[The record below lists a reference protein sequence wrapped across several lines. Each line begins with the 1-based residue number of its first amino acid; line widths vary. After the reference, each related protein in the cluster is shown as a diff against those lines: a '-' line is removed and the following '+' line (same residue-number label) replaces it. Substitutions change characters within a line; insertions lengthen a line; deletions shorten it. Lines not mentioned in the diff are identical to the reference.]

1 METIVCTYGDNCLH
15 RWALETLVCTDGHLH
30 NWVLALPVHSHP
42 TVRPHFPLTFSPK
55 IASDTGLKSRLL
67 RPGGFFWKIQNCPPP
82 KNCHPLQRI
91 VPLLQRI
98 VPLLQGFLP
107 RLFSSTSGCIAWGHL
122 SCTEKTFHKLLH
134 PSCLRAFSQAASF
147 SSFLSFY
154 CFLLSDVQ
162 GQKVSHI
169 CKEAFAFAFAKK
181 HSSINHLT
189 AHCCFWP
196 SIRGL
201 LAHIFI
207 HILII

>member
-1 METIVCTYGDNCLH
+1 MFVSCLYRWRQLSVQMGSGDNCLY
-15 RWALETLVCTDGHLH
+15 RWAPPQLGACPPCPQPPYCST
-30 NWVLALPVHSHP
+30 PFSSHFF
-42 TVRPHFPLTFSPK
+42 TQNCFRHRFKVQM
-55 IASDTGLKSRLL
+55 ALL
-67 RPGGFFWKIQNCPPP
+67 RPGGFFWKIQNCPP
-82 KNCHPLQRI
+82 
-91 VPLLQRI
+91 LQRI

-134 PSCLRAFSQAASF
+134 PSCLRAFSQAVSF
-147 SSFLSFY
+147 SSFLSLY

-169 CKEAFAFAFAKK
+169 FAKK